1 MSQIRKGI
9 VLAGGSGTRL
19 HPLTLAVSKQLMPIY
34 DKPMIY
40 YPISTLMLAG
50 IRDILI
56 ISTPWDL
63 PDFKKLL
70 GKGHQ
75 FGVNFSYAEQPVPLG
90 LAHSFLIAEDFLG
103 NSPSALV
110 LGDNLF
116 YSCDFTKTL
125 QEANEDLEN
134 STIFAYEVAEPS
146 SYGVVEFN
154 NEGVAVSLEEKPAK
168 PKSNFAV
175 PGLYFYTN
183 EVVNRAKAIGPSLRG
198 ELEITSLNQSY
209 LHDNKLRVKKLSRG
223 TAWLDTGTHDS
234 LLQAAEFVRTIQ
246 QRQGLY
252 LGCLEEI
259 GLNQNFLTKE
269 QFKNCTNNL
278 GNSNYKKYLETV
290 LLKC

>member
-75 FGVNFSYAEQPVPLG
+75 FGVNFSYAEQHVPLG

-116 YSCDFTKTL
+116 YSCDFTKIL

-154 NEGVAVSLEEKPAK
+154 NEGVAVSLEEKPEK

-183 EVVNRAKAIGPSLRG
+183 EVVNRAKAVGPSLRG

-269 QFKNCTNNL
+269 QFKNCINYL

>member
-1 MSQIRKGI
+1 MKGI
-9 VLAGGSGTRL
+9 ILAGGTGSRL
-19 HPLTLAVSKQLMPIY
+19 YPLTSTINKQLLPVY

-50 IRDILI
+50 IREILI

-90 LAHSFLIAEDFLG
+90 LAHAFLIAEDFLG

-116 YSCDFTKTL
+116 YSCDFTKIL

-209 LHDNKLRVKKLSRG
+209 LQDNKLRVKKLSRG

-246 QRQGLY
+246 HRQGLY
-252 LGCLEEI
+252 IGCLEEI

-269 QFKNCTNNL
+269 QFKNCINNL

-290 LLKC
+290 LLKH

>member
-1 MSQIRKGI
+1 MIQNRKGI
-9 VLAGGSGTRL
+9 VLAGGTGTRL
-19 HPLTLAVSKQLMPIY
+19 HPLTLAVSKQLMPVY

-50 IRDILI
+50 IKDILI

-63 PDFKKLL
+63 PSFKKLL
-70 GKGHQ
+70 GEGHQ
-75 FGVNFSYAEQPVPLG
+75 FGVNFSYAEQLVPLG
-90 LAHSFLIAEDFLG
+90 LAHAFLIAEDFLG

-116 YSCDFTKTL
+116 YSCDFTRTL
-125 QEANEDLEN
+125 QEASEDLEN
-134 STIFAYEVAEPS
+134 STIFAYEVAEPT

-154 NEGVAVSLEEKPAK
+154 DEGVAISLEEKPLK

-175 PGLYFYTN
+175 PGLYFYN
-183 EVVNRAKAIGPSLRG
+183 EDLVARAKTLSPSSRG

-209 LHDNKLRVKKLSRG
+209 LSNNKLRVKKLSRG

-246 QRQGLY
+246 HRQGLY
-252 LGCLEEI
+252 IGCLEEI

-269 QFKNCTNNL
+269 QFKNCMNNL

-290 LLKC
+290 LLKH

>member
-9 VLAGGSGTRL
+9 ILAGGSGTRL

-75 FGVNFSYAEQPVPLG
+75 FGVNFSYIEQPVPLG
-90 LAHSFLIAEDFLG
+90 LAHAFLLAEEFLN
-103 NSPSALV
+103 NSPSALI

-116 YSCDFTKTL
+116 YSCDFINLL
-125 QEANEDLEN
+125 QETNKDLET
-134 STIFAYEVAEPS
+134 STIFAYEVAEPK
-146 SYGVVEFN
+146 SYGVVEFDST
-154 NEGVAVSLEEKPAK
+154 GLALSIEEKPSA

-175 PGLYFYTN
+175 PGLYFYDKEAVT
-183 EVVNRAKAIGPSLRG
+183 RAKKLNPSLRG
-198 ELEITSLNQSY
+198 ELEITDLNRSY
-209 LHDNKLRVKKLSRG
+209 LKDNKLQVKKLGRG

-246 QRQGLY
+246 HRQGLY
-252 LGCLEEI
+252 IGCLEEI
-259 GLNQNFLTKE
+259 GLNRNFLTKE
-269 QFKNCTNNL
+269 QFKYSINGL
-278 GNSNYKKYLETV
+278 GNSNYKAYLEV
-290 LLKC
+290 IASKL